1 MEQKT
6 NIVLTP
12 RLLAIAS
19 QVAPGAA
26 FADIGTDH
34 AHLPVWLLQNGRIQW
49 AAASDIRRGPLA
61 RARETAARYGWLDA
75 ISLRLGAGLEPIS
88 PQECDTIAIAGMG
101 GETIADILA
110 AAPWTAEGSHLLLLQ
125 PMTMAARLR
134 QWLWANGYAIAK
146 ETLCREEHRHYTIL
160 TVRGGAA
167 KQNIPLAECCLSP
180 ALLRADGAKEYLSH
194 LLQRELRA
202 LHRLQQAQKQDFIR
216 LAEQQLTINTLKHGL
231 EELL

>member
-1 MEQKT
+1 MENEKT
-6 NIVLTP
+6 IALTP
-12 RLLAIAS
+12 RLMAIAD

-49 AAASDIRRGPLA
+49 AAASDIRQGPLA
-61 RARETAARYGWLDA
+61 RARETAAQYGWLDA

-110 AAPWTAEGSHLLLLQ
+110 GAPWTAEGSHLLLLQ
-125 PMTMAARLR
+125 PMTMIAQLR
-134 QWLWANGYAIAK
+134 QWLWANGYAIEK
-146 ETLCREEHRHYTIL
+146 ETLCREAHRHYTVL

-167 KQNIPLAECCLSP
+167 KQNIPLGECCLSP
-180 ALLRADGAKEYLSH
+180 ALLRAEGTREYLSY
-194 LLQRELRA
+194 LLRRELRA
-202 LHRLQQAQKQDFIR
+202 LRGLQQAQQQDAAR
-216 LAEQQLTINTLKHGL
+216 LEMQQMTVNTLKHGL
-231 EELL
+231 EGLP